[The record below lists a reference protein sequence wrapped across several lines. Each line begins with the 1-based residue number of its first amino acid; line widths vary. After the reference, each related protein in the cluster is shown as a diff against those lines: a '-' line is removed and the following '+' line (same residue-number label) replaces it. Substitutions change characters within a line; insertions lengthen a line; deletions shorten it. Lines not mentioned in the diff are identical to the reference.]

1 MASTIAVQFLGD
13 TRSLDRA
20 FNKVQTDTAKTE
32 SRFSKFKSFAG
43 PALFGGAIAGVALFK
58 DALGG
63 LRAEAEATRTLEA
76 TLKSMG
82 RTQISTENITKFAST
97 LQANSDFVE
106 EEIISAAGVMA
117 TFGNIADRDLNKAN
131 QAAADLAA
139 RFGMDLSS
147 ATVMLGKAL
156 NDPIAGLTS
165 LGRAGVQFTAQQKEQ
180 IAAMVEAGDTA
191 GAQALILDELAKQTT
206 GAAAAQQD
214 SFEKLQDVVG
224 ETAETI
230 LSEAMPAIERLVG
243 WVTRSVEAFDKMPPS
258 SKLVIAGIGGITA
271 ALWVLHAHPIVAA
284 LSLIIG
290 TLTYLENRF
299 GFVTK
304 AVDFMSR
311 AWDRWKNIGYTAI
324 QSTMDNFLGFV
335 ETMIGAAA
343 RAFGWIPGVGDK
355 LRQAQ
360 RDVAAFRDSTN
371 AALATIKNK
380 DVTVRIMR
388 EVTERRRDEAWAGR
402 FGDGPGG
409 PSAPRGGTALSRV
422 RSILGAYPGTRI
434 TSTYRS
440 PAANRAAGGS
450 PTSYH
455 LDARNPAVDI
465 GGPTYQL
472 DRIHAALRASG
483 GWREILWRTRGHY
496 DHVHV
501 AHSGGEV
508 SPSWPTLPGL
518 RSDERPAILQLGEQ
532 VVPRGGGGGQAVPIV
547 INLDGREI
555 ARVVARHN
563 DRAKRFGA
571 VA

>member
-20 FNKVQTDTAKTE
+20 FSKVQADTVKTE

-63 LRAEAEATRTLEA
+63 LRAEAEATRTLET
-76 TLKSMG
+76 TLTSMG
-82 RTQISTENITKFAST
+82 RTEISTDNIAKFASK

-106 EEIISAAGVMA
+106 EEILAAAGVMA

-139 RFGMDLSS
+139 RFNMDLGS

-165 LGRAGVQFTAQQKEQ
+165 LGRAGVQFTKDQKDQ
-180 IAAMVEAGDTA
+180 IATMVQAGDTA
-191 GAQALILDELAKQTT
+191 GAQALILGELAKQTE

-214 SFEKLQDVVG
+214 SFEKLQDTVG
-224 ETAETI
+224 ETAESL
-230 LSEAMPAIERLVG
+230 LSKAMPAIEELVG
-243 WVTRSVEAFDKMPPS
+243 WINSSVEAFDRVPGSTKA
-258 SKLVIAGIGGITA
+258 VVVGIGGVTA
-271 ALWVLHAHPIVAA
+271 ALWVLHAHPIVSAITV
-284 LSLIIG
+284 LIG
-290 TLTYLENRF
+290 TLVYLEDRF

-304 AVDFMSR
+304 AMDFMGG
-311 AWDRWKNIGYTAI
+311 AWDKWKDIGYRAI

-335 ETMIGAAA
+335 SFILGAAE
-343 RAFGWIPGVGDK
+343 RAFGWIPGIGDK
-355 LRQAQ
+355 LRTAQ
-360 RDVAAFRDSTN
+360 GQINAFRDSTN
-371 AALATIKNK
+371 AALEGIRNK
-380 DVTVRIMR
+380 EVTVKIMR

-409 PSAPRGGTALSRV
+409 PFAPRGGTALSRV
-422 RSILGAYPGTRI
+422 RSIIGAYPGLRV

-472 DRIHAALRASG
+472 DRFHAALGG
-483 GWREILWRTRGHY
+483 GWREKLWRVKGHF

-501 AHSGGEV
+501 AHQGGMVE
-508 SPSWPTLPGL
+508 PSWPTLPWLG
-518 RSDERPAILQLGEQ
+518 SDERPAILQLGEQ
-532 VVPRGGGGGQAVPIV
+532 VVPRGGGGGQAIPIV

-571 VA
+571 MA